1 MLKLKCSSKRKASK
15 FAKTGKISSY
25 TSYNNNKIWQN
36 LRRFSK
42 TFCQAHSQKLGRV
55 KFVCT
60 CPTLSIISNIFT
72 NIPNKR
78 DSTSLSTAYVLQI
91 IYLIISVFRQSSID
105 GKFQIPPKPK
115 DKKRTHV
122 DRSITNVQFA
132 VHQILHQESKSA
144 TQPRPR
150 PCLSNNDESLI
161 LEKVVVQNFL

>member
-25 TSYNNNKIWQN
+25 TLHNNYKIWQN

-42 TFCQAHSQKLGRV
+42 TFCQAHSQKLGSV

-78 DSTSLSTAYVLQI
+78 DSTSLSTAYYKYYIKSYQ
-91 IYLIISVFRQSSID
+91 YLDSHRSMENSKYPQSPRTKKGHMLID
-105 GKFQIPPKPK
+105 
-115 DKKRTHV
+115 R
-122 DRSITNVQFA
+122 
-132 VHQILHQESKSA
+132 
-144 TQPRPR
+144 
-150 PCLSNNDESLI
+150 
-161 LEKVVVQNFL
+161 